1 MAFDRAAR
9 TELRQLALLAGPIFV
24 SQFAQAAFG
33 FIDTLMAGQVSALD
47 LAAVAV
53 GASIWLPLYLLTTGT
68 LLAVTPLI
76 AEARGAGREQDVVGI
91 TQQGF
96 WLALVITLIG
106 FALIRVSPLLFDA
119 MAVEPGLRI
128 KTAEFLHAISWG
140 MPAVGLFYVL
150 RCYCEAQQRPLP
162 VTLISL
168 AGLPLNVAA
177 NRVFIDGSAGLP
189 GLATLDIPAMG
200 GPGCGWGT
208 TTVLWSMT
216 AALLVYVLLA
226 PHFAHTRLLRRWHEP
241 DAAALKRMAALGLPI
256 GLAIFFEVSSFAS
269 VAVLV
274 SPLGA
279 TVVAGHQV
287 ALSVT
292 SILFMVPLSTAIAL
306 TIRTGHAFGAG
317 DHEAIRLTC
326 RTGLRATTIIA
337 CVSAL
342 FLLLARHDIAA
353 LYSKDPA
360 VCALAAQLM
369 LFAVG
374 YQVVDALQVGAAGC
388 LRGMQDTRTPMRLTL
403 IAYWVVAIPFGWL
416 AGSTNVLGRAWG
428 PYGYWMGLVLGLA
441 VAALLLNR
449 QLRRRLA
456 QLPLRSR

>member
-1 MAFDRAAR
+1 MFDAAAR
-9 TELRQLALLAGPIFV
+9 QELRQLARLAGPIFI

-53 GASIWLPLYLLTTGT
+53 GASIWLPLFLLTTGT

-76 AEARGAGREQDVVGI
+76 AEARGGGREHEVVGI

-96 WLALVITLIG
+96 WLALAITAFGFLVIRL
-106 FALIRVSPLLFDA
+106 SPLLFDA
-119 MAVEPGLRI
+119 LAVEPALRE
-128 KTAEFLHAISWG
+128 KSADFLHAISWG

-177 NRVFIDGSAGLP
+177 NQVFIYGSSTQPA
-189 GLATLDIPAMG
+189 LAWLDIPALG

-216 AALLVYVLLA
+216 AALLAYVLLS
-226 PHFAHTRLLRRWHEP
+226 PHFAHTRLLRHWHAP
-241 DAAALKRMAALGLPI
+241 DAAWLRRMAGLGLPI

-292 SILFMVPLSTAIAL
+292 SILFMLPLSTAIAL
-306 TIRTGHAFGAG
+306 TIRTGHAWGAG
-317 DHEAIRLTC
+317 DHDGIRLTC
-326 RTGLRATTIIA
+326 RAGLRATTLIA
-337 CVSAL
+337 CASAL

-353 LYSKDPA
+353 LYTDDPT
-360 VCALAAQLM
+360 VRALAAELM
-369 LFAVG
+369 LFAVV
-374 YQVVDALQVGAAGC
+374 YQVADALQVGSAGI
-388 LRGMQDTRTPMRLTL
+388 LRGLQDTRTPMRLTL
-403 IAYWVVAIPFGWL
+403 FAYWVVAIPFGWL
-416 AGSTNVLGRAWG
+416 AGSTTLLGQAWG
-428 PYGYWMGLVLGLA
+428 PHGYWSGLVLGLS
-441 VAALLLNR
+441 VAAILLYR
-449 QLRRRLA
+449 QLQRRLA
-456 QLPLRSR
+456 QLPLRKR